1 VRDWTTALREVTG
14 GKSWEFNLIVVN
26 KLSNKEFLIHK
37 SLIVELNELDNILGN
52 KYLMLSNISVY
63 YLTKEQA
70 ITNCNSY

>member
-14 GKSWEFNLIVVN
+14 RKSWEFNLIVVN

-37 SLIVELNELDNILGN
+37 SLIVELNELDNILGKN
-52 KYLMLSNISVY
+52 YLMLSNISVY

>member
-1 VRDWTTALREVTG
+1 MRDWTIALREVTG
-14 GKSWEFNLIVVN
+14 RKSWEFDLIVVN

-52 KYLMLSNISVY
+52 KYVMLSNTSVY
-63 YLTKEQA
+63 NLTKGQA

>member
-14 GKSWEFNLIVVN
+14 RKSWEFNLIVVN

-37 SLIVELNELDNILGN
+37 SLIVELNELDNILGK

>member
-14 GKSWEFNLIVVN
+14 RKRWEFNLIVVN

>member
-1 VRDWTTALREVTG
+1 VRDWTTALREETG